1 MSTSESLFGEVISAY
16 SRADAI
22 ADGVLH
28 DVTALAAERGIRYP
42 LAIAAHAW
50 AAAVAWDH
58 GAMQD
63 ETGRQWDV
71 LTMAAHALRRAKL
84 LKLSGLQEFTVYV
97 VPNRRGAEEP
107 EPVTLG
113 IDVGPGDNF
122 EPVLTITAPADL

>member
-1 MSTSESLFGEVISAY
+1 MSTSDPLFGEVISAY
-16 SRADAI
+16 SRANAI

-28 DVTALAAERGIRYP
+28 DVTALAAEQGIRYP
-42 LAIAAHAW
+42 VAIAAHAW

-84 LKLSGLQEFTVYV
+84 LKSCRSSPSTSSRTAQAPRIRSRSPSGSTS
-97 VPNRRGAEEP
+97 
-107 EPVTLG
+107 
-113 IDVGPGDNF
+113 
-122 EPVLTITAPADL
+122 APATTSSRS

>member
-1 MSTSESLFGEVISAY
+1 MSTSDSLFGDVISAY
-16 SRADAI
+16 SRANAI
-22 ADGVLH
+22 EDGVLH
-28 DVTALAAERGIRYP
+28 DVTKLATEQGIRYP
-42 LAIAAHAW
+42 VAIAAHAW

-71 LTMAAHALRRAKL
+71 LTMAAHALRRARIL
-84 LKLSGLQEFTVYV
+84 RLSGRQEFTVYV
-97 VPNRRGAEEP
+97 VPNRPGAEDP